1 MPDSLS
7 AALSDWCVPH
17 KLSSLFYERVAE
29 TVALPTQ
36 YEFYANDHQYSSETA
51 HFCQSGRL
59 EDAGCSCSTSD
70 PPWHHPEALPLR
82 SRLLAQLV
90 R

>member
-7 AALSDWCVPH
+7 AALSDWCVPR

-36 YEFYANDHQYSSETA
+36 Y
-51 HFCQSGRL
+51 
-59 EDAGCSCSTSD
+59 
-70 PPWHHPEALPLR
+70 
-82 SRLLAQLV
+82 
-90 R
+90 